1 MSEMDD
7 ELREALRRRSPS
19 EGFAGRVME
28 RVERGDRGGPVAGI
42 PRRPLPRSGI
52 SWWRMAAIAASILL
66 LMGIG
71 MVRYEKQRRER
82 ERAEIAKD
90 QLFAALRLTAG
101 KLQTA
106 RARIVNIGYEH
117 DTEGAANIRQ

>member
-1 MSEMDD
+1 MSGMDD

-19 EGFAGRVME
+19 EGFADRVME
-28 RVERGDRGGPVAGI
+28 RVGREGSVAEMPKAP
-42 PRRPLPRSGI
+42 PRPANP
-52 SWWRMAAIAASILL
+52 WWRMMAIAASILL
-66 LMGIG
+66 LLSVG
-71 MVRYEKQRRER
+71 MSRYEKQRRER
-82 ERAEIAKD
+82 ERAEAAKD

-117 DTEGAANIRQ
+117 DAEGTANVRQ